1 MNLGKV
7 RFEFQISGKT
17 FSILSAF
24 WVSEL
29 QDKGLWTYIRKNCGN
44 KHSLNSYLQVV
55 ILFNMYAKQS
65 LFNSDKINI

>member
-1 MNLGKV
+1 MNSGKV

-29 QDKGLWTYIRKNCGN
+29 QDKGLWTYITKKKCGN
-44 KHSLNSYLQVV
+44 KCSSNSYLQVV
-55 ILFNMYAKQS
+55 VLNMYAKQS
-65 LFNSDKINI
+65 FFSGDRINI